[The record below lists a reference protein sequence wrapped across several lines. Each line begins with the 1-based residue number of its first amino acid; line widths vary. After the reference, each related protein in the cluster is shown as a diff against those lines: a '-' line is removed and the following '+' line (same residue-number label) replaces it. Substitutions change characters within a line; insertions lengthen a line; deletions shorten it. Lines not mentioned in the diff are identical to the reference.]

1 MQTDRQKHRD
11 WFNNLKPGDEVV
23 LLLGGRTFVRTAR
36 VARLTK
42 TRLVIDGTQ
51 TAFLRANG
59 RVVEGTGPCNYELVE
74 PGSPVANRAY
84 EETVWRNRIDRAIRD
99 LNQTARV
106 LSMHR
111 DQPGTVSKSTLK
123 CIAFLAA
130 NPLSGETSPPAA

>member
-1 MQTDRQKHRD
+1 MQADRQKHLD

-23 LLLGGRTFVRTAR
+23 VLLGGRTFVRTAR

-51 TAFLRANG
+51 TAFLRSNG
-59 RVVEGTGPCNYELVE
+59 RVVEGTGSSHYELVE

-84 EETVWRNRIDRAIRD
+84 EETVWRNRIDKAIRD
-99 LNQTARV
+99 LQQTARV
-106 LSMHR
+106 LALHR
-111 DQPGTVSKSTLK
+111 DKPATVSPSTLK

-130 NPLSGETSPPAA
+130 NPLSGETPPPAA